1 MCGIAGWIDYN
12 RDIRKEESV
21 LQAMSLALKK
31 RGCTDDGMYVGIN
44 AGLLHRRFVVVDNNK
59 EQPIFYEINDEIYV
73 LAYNGEL
80 FNTNEVRNE
89 LIERGYE
96 FSGHSD
102 SEVILK
108 SFVEWGEVCVEKL
121 NGVFA
126 FAIWQESKK
135 KLFLVRDRIG
145 VKPLFYYPYNG
156 GIIFASELKALLKH
170 PDIKHVID
178 KEGLSE
184 LLLLGPGRTQ
194 GCGVVKGVE
203 EVLPGEFITFS
214 QCGMEKHKYWDLTAH
229 EHEDN
234 LEQTIEKTRELLKDS
249 VERQLISD
257 APICCMLSGGL
268 DSSIMS
274 KFASDH
280 YKKQNKKLST
290 YSVDYTDNEKYFVKS
305 NFQPNMDNEFIKIMV
320 DDINSEHKNVV
331 IQNEDLAEA
340 LYEATDAR
348 NLPGMVDI
356 DSSLLLFSKAIK
368 KDFSV
373 AISGECSDEIFGG
386 YPWYHNKE
394 ILFKDCFPWAPSME
408 LRKFVIKDDIFQ
420 GYEEYANERYKATVN
435 STSKLD
441 TDNELDSRMREMFRL
456 NFYWFMQTLLDRGD
470 RMTTYYG
477 LEVRMPFCDYRV
489 VEYAYNMPWEYKA
502 LNGREKGMLRESMK
516 GLLPEK
522 IIERKKSP
530 YPKTHNPLYLRIVS
544 KKLLEIFERKNSI
557 LNELINKEAV
567 KEIINNPDL
576 VKAPWYGQLMR
587 APQMLAYLIQLD
599 YWFDKYDIDI
609 V

>member
-1 MCGIAGWIDYN
+1 
-12 RDIRKEESV
+12 
-21 LQAMSLALKK
+21 
-31 RGCTDDGMYVGIN
+31 
-44 AGLLHRRFVVVDNNK
+44 
-59 EQPIFYEINDEIYV
+59 
-73 LAYNGEL
+73 
-80 FNTNEVRNE
+80 
-89 LIERGYE
+89 
-96 FSGHSD
+96 
-102 SEVILK
+102 
-108 SFVEWGEVCVEKL
+108 
-121 NGVFA
+121 
-126 FAIWQESKK
+126 
-135 KLFLVRDRIG
+135 
-145 VKPLFYYPYNG
+145 
-156 GIIFASELKALLKH
+156 
-170 PDIKHVID
+170 
-178 KEGLSE
+178 
-184 LLLLGPGRTQ
+184 
-194 GCGVVKGVE
+194 
-203 EVLPGEFITFS
+203 
-214 QCGMEKHKYWDLTAH
+214 
-229 EHEDN
+229 
-234 LEQTIEKTRELLKDS
+234 
-249 VERQLISD
+249 
-257 APICCMLSGGL
+257 
-268 DSSIMS
+268 
-274 KFASDH
+274 
-280 YKKQNKKLST
+280 
-290 YSVDYTDNEKYFVKS
+290 
-305 NFQPNMDNEFIKIMV
+305 
-320 DDINSEHKNVV
+320 
-331 IQNEDLAEA
+331 
-340 LYEATDAR
+340 
-348 NLPGMVDI
+348 
-356 DSSLLLFSKAIK
+356 
-368 KDFSV
+368 
-373 AISGECSDEIFGG
+373 
-386 YPWYHNKE
+386 
-394 ILFKDCFPWAPSME
+394 ME

-441 TDNELDSRMREMFRL
+441 TDNELDWRMREMFRL